1 MHLLG
6 HQSHHPLDVALG
18 ENAFPNQA
26 DNIPSNRL
34 ELTLGVSQA
43 PLPRFSRESARRSR
57 GAGPPLGFWSV
68 RALPQVL
75 HMT

>member
-18 ENAFPNQA
+18 ENAFPNPA
-26 DNIPSNRL
+26 DNIRWNRL

-43 PLPRFSRESARRSR
+43 TLPRFSRESARRSR
-57 GAGPPLGFWSV
+57 GAGPLGLWSV